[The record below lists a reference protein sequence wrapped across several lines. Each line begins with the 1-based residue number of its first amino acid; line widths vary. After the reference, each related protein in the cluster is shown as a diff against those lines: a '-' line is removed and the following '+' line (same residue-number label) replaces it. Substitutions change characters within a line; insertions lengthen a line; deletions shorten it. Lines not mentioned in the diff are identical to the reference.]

1 MDEVRVRMMMGSI
14 RLEFRGRRAFFEAW
28 VEPLLH
34 AAYARGEV
42 PPGLRAAAIPPA
54 ARQEPRPVP
63 EPEAPA
69 EPAFKPTSP
78 FHFNQFVGQVGAR
91 ATQSYQQV
99 MAFAFYLWNYEKRE
113 EFGLGDA
120 EGFFRTLKIEPP
132 ADLAT
137 LLEDLAGRR
146 RFLENGAGT
155 AMWRLSS
162 KGVNYVKN
170 RLLGS
175 A

>member
-42 PPGLRAAAIPPA
+42 PPGLRAAASPPA
-54 ARQEPRPVP
+54 AQEPSPAPDP
-63 EPEAPA
+63 EDPA
-69 EPAFKPTSP
+69 EPAFNPTSP
-78 FHFNQFVGQVGAR
+78 FHYNQFVGQVGAR
-91 ATQSYQQV
+91 ATKAYQQV

-113 EFGLGDA
+113 EFGRGDA

-132 ADLAT
+132 DDLGT
-137 LLEDLAGRR
+137 LLEDLTSRR
-146 RFLENGAGT
+146 RFLENGAGK
-155 AMWRLSS
+155 ASWRLST